1 MLTSHITPIFKKGD
15 RTKSTNYRPVS
26 LTCVICKVLEGIIRD
41 HVTKHIEANKLLSEC
56 QHGFISGRSCS
67 TQLLSCLNI
76 WTEMLDR
83 DTCVDTIYLEFAKAF
98 DSVPHERLLCKI
110 ESYGLN
116 EKVLK
121 WTRSFLQRR
130 RQKVLVNGE
139 SSGWRDVVS
148 GVPQGSVLGPTYF
161 ILYVNDMPEVVHN
174 YIRLFADDAKIFC
187 GISRREDGDSL
198 QSDLVT

>member
-1 MLTSHITPIFKKGD
+1 
-15 RTKSTNYRPVS
+15 
-26 LTCVICKVLEGIIRD
+26 
-41 HVTKHIEANKLLSEC
+41 
-56 QHGFISGRSCS
+56 
-67 TQLLSCLNI
+67 
-76 WTEMLDR
+76 MLDR
-83 DTCVDTIYLEFAKAF
+83 DTFVDTIYLDFAKAF

-121 WTRSFLQRR
+121 WTRSFLQGR

-139 SSGWRDVVS
+139 SSGLRDVVS

-198 QSDLVT
+198 QSDLDNLMDWSRRWQL